1 MTEKTVVEEK
11 PRRRR
16 PPQPLPFAQRKTCTI
31 RMASDFSGIG
41 RSGLYRFMDAG
52 RLKSL
57 KVGKR
62 RLVDVASLLE
72 LLHAADKG
80 AAA

>member
-1 MTEKTVVEEK
+1 
-11 PRRRR
+11 
-16 PPQPLPFAQRKTCTI
+16 
-31 RMASDFSGIG
+31 
-41 RSGLYRFMDAG
+41 MDAG